1 MDNIKN
7 GWLSV
12 YKPCNI
18 TSSKTV
24 LKIKKKFN
32 LHKVGHAGTLDPK
45 AEGVLP
51 IAFGNATKISSFV
64 TSKKKK
70 YSFIIKWGEQ
80 TTTDDTEG
88 DVIFR
93 SQRLPNLNQINK
105 SIKKYIGQIDQIP
118 PMYSSIKINGIR
130 AYKMSRQNI
139 KFKLVPRKVD
149 VFSLIF
155 IKNIDHNKSLFNI
168 ECGSGFYIRS
178 LARDLGH
185 SVGSAGHIYSLK
197 RQQVGIFNEK
207 NTILLDDLLK
217 ISHLS
222 SQIKGFYHSLEVLDD
237 IPALALSD
245 KDITNVRMGKK
256 IDISF
261 LSKSTLEEL
270 NRKKDCLYKKLF
282 RVNRHRLYS
291 K

>member
-1 MDNIKN
+1 
-7 GWLSV
+7 
-12 YKPCNI
+12 
-18 TSSKTV
+18 
-24 LKIKKKFN
+24 
-32 LHKVGHAGTLDPK
+32 
-45 AEGVLP
+45 
-51 IAFGNATKISSFV
+51 
-64 TSKKKK
+64 
-70 YSFIIKWGEQ
+70 
-80 TTTDDTEG
+80 
-88 DVIFR
+88 
-93 SQRLPNLNQINK
+93 
-105 SIKKYIGQIDQIP
+105 
-118 PMYSSIKINGIR
+118 MYSSIKINGIR

-222 SQIKGFYHSLEVLDD
+222 SHIKGFYHSLEVLDD

-270 NRKKDCLYKKLF
+270 NRKKIVYIKNCLELIAIGCIQNDFFKPTKVF
-282 RVNRHRLYS
+282 
-291 K
+291 